1 MAEKTVAD
9 APVKKVVQD
18 VVAGIAAKFRTDEI
32 PKNRTKNNQQT
43 ISLQELTKDVKK
55 ANANDIINNNYRKR
69 QFDRQT
75 KELEEQKKLLNEAG
89 NLTASTEKAINK
101 DLLKIE
107 KKRFQMELKTSSPS
121 KRKEM
126 IKEQAAKDKRQ
137 LTATQRIG
145 VAFDEFGEEIKNFK
159 GADSSFLKGAAL
171 FGLFFLI
178 PKVLNS
184 KFFMDTIK
192 FIEEKVIP
200 FLGKIKDFFVNT
212 FGEESL
218 LAVGLASIILILK
231 PGLIIKPLML
241 AVKGLRLAF
250 IAVKF
255 FVNNQLTRGLLN
267 IVKGGKI
274 QKAFMIAL
282 KGLRFAFLAI
292 KGFMM
297 TTLIPAI
304 MATLSGVMGAIA
316 PLLVAAAPIIAIGAA
331 IAAVIGALV
340 LSFDEF
346 KATLE
351 DTGSITEAFKAGI
364 SKFLATLLSLPAIL
378 FTQLIKFALKLF
390 GFDEAAEGIPSPM
403 EFIDI
408 VTQGIMDAINF
419 VADIFR
425 SIIKFV
431 KDKVK
436 GVLGFLGFGKKEEDM
451 TEEELNEQKTEQL
464 LDEQKDE
471 TRRRTRLASKL
482 SREQRQLQR
491 DTKAAQKAYDKGEI
505 TAEELESVK
514 AMEKSGIKA
523 MAENR
528 FFLEKSKETEDALK
542 ADLKSENYRIARG
555 EGEFGQG
562 DMSGATKTAALK
574 AQEAR
579 IDKINDAMLEKYGYE
594 TNQAGQPVLINN
606 DQSVRSAS
614 TQTVVQ
620 QETITPQYNG
630 YGVMQQDF

>member
-32 PKNRTKNNQQT
+32 PKNRSFNNQQT

-55 ANANDIINNNYRKR
+55 ANAEDIKDNNYRKR
-69 QFDRQT
+69 QFDRQI
-75 KELEEQKKLLNEAG
+75 KELEEQKKLMNEAG

-126 IKEQAAKDKRQ
+126 IKDQAAKDKRQ

-171 FGLFFLI
+171 FALFFLI
-178 PKVLNS
+178 PKILNS

-192 FIEEKVIP
+192 FIEEKVVP

-231 PGLIIKPLML
+231 PGLIIKPLMF

-250 IAVKF
+250 IAVRFLISNK
-255 FVNNQLTRGLLN
+255 LTRGLLSLT
-267 IVKGGKI
+267 KGALLKG
-274 QKAFMIAL
+274 FMLAL
-282 KGLRFAFLAI
+282 KALKLAFLAI

-297 TTLIPAI
+297 TTLVPAI
-304 MATLSGVMGAIA
+304 MATLTNLMAAIA
-316 PLLVAAAPIIAIGAA
+316 PLLVAAAPIIAIGLA
-331 IAAVIGALV
+331 IAALIGALV
-340 LSFDEF
+340 LAFDEF

-364 SKFLATLLSLPAIL
+364 SKFLATLLALPAIL

-431 KDKVK
+431 KDKAK
-436 GVLGFLGFGKKEEDM
+436 KLLRFLGFGKKEEDM

-482 SREQRQLQR
+482 SREQRQKQR
-491 DTKAAQKAYDKGEI
+491 DVKAAQKAYDKGEI

-514 AMEKSGIKA
+514 SIEKSGIKA

>member
-32 PKNRTKNNQQT
+32 PKNRSKNNQQT
-43 ISLQELTKDVKK
+43 IFLQELTKDVKK
-55 ANANDIINNNYRKR
+55 ANAEDIKDNNYRKR

-89 NLTASTEKAINK
+89 KLDKSTEKAIND
-101 DLLKIE
+101 DLVKID

-145 VAFDEFGEEIKNFK
+145 VAFDEFGDDIKNFK

-231 PGLIIKPLML
+231 PGLIIKPLMF

-250 IAVKF
+250 IAVRFLISNK
-255 FVNNQLTRGLLN
+255 LTRGLLSLT
-267 IVKGGKI
+267 KGALLKG
-274 QKAFMIAL
+274 FMLAL
-282 KGLRFAFLAI
+282 KALKLAFLAI

-297 TTLIPAI
+297 TTLVPAI
-304 MATLSGVMGAIA
+304 MATLSGLMSAIA
-316 PLLVAAAPIIAIGAA
+316 PLLVAAAPIIAIGLA
-331 IAAVIGALV
+331 IAALIGALV
-340 LSFDEF
+340 LAFDEF

-351 DTGSITEAFKAGI
+351 DTGSITEAFKSGI
-364 SKFLATLLSLPAIL
+364 SKFIATLISLPAIL

-431 KDKVK
+431 KDKAK
-436 GVLGFLGFGKKEEDM
+436 SLLGFLGFGKKEEDM

-579 IDKINDAMLEKYGYE
+579 IDKINDQMLEKYGYQ
-594 TNQAGQPVLINN
+594 TNQQGAPVIINN
-606 DQSVRSAS
+606 DASVRSNS
-614 TQTVVQ
+614 SSYGVVN
-620 QETITPQYNG
+620 ESITPRDG
-630 YGVMQQDF
+630 LLVSATADF